1 MTARIVPPP
10 LSAVTRV
17 CRAAKVRA
25 FSTSRMRAYI
35 LNLEAAK
42 DRWAALSGAFEV
54 IGFPVTR
61 VPAVEGAKLPLP
73 VPEYA
78 EGRYRWFHG
87 RPTNVREVGCYL
99 SHIAA
104 CRAFLATS
112 DEHGLICEDDL
123 VLGPDFRTVLEAALR
138 RCGSWNILRLT
149 GLSAGHAVRVQA
161 LGGGYALCV
170 NFGRLKGAGAYVVDR
185 AAAQAFVARLVPMW
199 LPWDHAFDREWCFG
213 LRAASVQPFPI
224 SQTDSGFKSSIQ
236 KSSRRP
242 LPSWRRWFTTHPY
255 QAVNEVSRWLFRGVS
270 WLRWKVAR
278 EVAPSPEF

>member
-1 MTARIVPPP
+1 
-10 LSAVTRV
+10 
-17 CRAAKVRA
+17 
-25 FSTSRMRAYI
+25 MRAYI

-42 DRWAALSGAFEV
+42 DRWAALSGAFER

-61 VPAVEGAKLPLP
+61 VPGVEGAKLQLP

-104 CRAFLATS
+104 CRAFLETP

-123 VLGPDFRTVLEAALR
+123 VLGPDFPTVLAAALR
-138 RCGSWNILRLT
+138 HRASWNVLRLT
-149 GLSAGHAVRVQA
+149 GLSAGHAVPVRQ
-161 LGGGYALCV
+161 LGDGSTLCV

-185 AAAQAFVARLVPMW
+185 AAAQAFVARLLPMW
-199 LPWDHAFDREWCFG
+199 LPWDHAFDREWWQG

-236 KSSRRP
+236 GSSRRP
-242 LPSWRRWFTTHPY
+242 LASLRRCFTTYPY
-255 QAVNEVSRWLFRGVS
+255 QAVNEVARWLFRS
-270 WLRWKVAR
+270 ASFLRWKLGRA
-278 EVAPSPEF
+278 A